1 MREFTEANYGVAMKG
16 LITSISCCTAASAL
30 VGCVLITD
38 HEEIGGRPRLD
49 SLRFAVPELH
59 SNQALAVRARVAS
72 GEDLSGADFIPLT
85 VSSTSGG
92 SVAARLQWKLC
103 EDSRGRLVACRKVTV
118 SLHKGRN
125 LSEIDSL
132 LTELDAQFIRFWL
145 FPDLYGEGGTLYV
158 FEGDPEEAVD
168 VLAQHPAVSI
178 VDLNTVFFPAGGG
191 EVSTIIAEAF
201 IRVADSPSSGSLR
214 LASGAVITAEYTQ
227 PDGSVLVATGQ
238 VR

>member
-1 MREFTEANYGVAMKG
+1 M
-16 LITSISCCTAASAL
+16 
-30 VGCVLITD
+30 
-38 HEEIGGRPRLD
+38 
-49 SLRFAVPELH
+49 
-59 SNQALAVRARVAS
+59 
-72 GEDLSGADFIPLT
+72 
-85 VSSTSGG
+85 
-92 SVAARLQWKLC
+92 
-103 EDSRGRLVACRKVTV
+103 
-118 SLHKGRN
+118 SLHKGQS

-178 VDLNTVFFPAGGG
+178 AELNGIVFGAGGG
-191 EVSTIIAEAF
+191 EVSAIIARAF
-201 IRVADSPSSGSLR
+201 IRVADSHSSGSLR
-214 LASGAVITAEYTQ
+214 LASGDVIAAEYAQ